1 MADFPWNNNF
11 GTPTPAPAPVDDSEP
26 VNEAGQADDSE
37 NWSAS
42 DEDSQPDVQ
51 PEETDSVDETTP
63 DREEETYRQGCQEPR
78 WRKTAKKNSSF
89 PHLEAASYAKIK
101 DMLDVLSDDRT
112 ANIAKILCET
122 SKTDAPVLL
131 EVLTETK
138 TRKRVAEFSKFVKEL
153 AGAQPSD
160 LKMRL
165 AFAFMEDK
173 TLSKT
178 LFAVLNAAEPDRG
191 FGRASGEPMKDVNA
205 VAEHWGD
212 GVDLSV
218 VEKLKI

>member
-63 DREEETYRQGCQEPR
+63 DREEETSVKGAKTTR
-78 WRKTAKKNSSF
+78 RKTAKKNSSF

-178 LFAVLNAAEPDRG
+178 LFTVLNAAEPDRG

>member
-42 DEDSQPDVQ
+42 GEDSQPDVQ

-63 DREEETYRQGCQEPR
+63 DREEETSVKGAKTTR
-78 WRKTAKKNSSF
+78 RKTAKKNSSF

-138 TRKRVAEFSKFVKEL
+138 TRNRVDEFSKFVKEL

-160 LKMRL
+160 L
-165 AFAFMEDK
+165 
-173 TLSKT
+173 
-178 LFAVLNAAEPDRG
+178 
-191 FGRASGEPMKDVNA
+191 
-205 VAEHWGD
+205 
-212 GVDLSV
+212 
-218 VEKLKI
+218 

>member
-1 MADFPWNNNF
+1 M
-11 GTPTPAPAPVDDSEP
+11 
-26 VNEAGQADDSE
+26 
-37 NWSAS
+37 
-42 DEDSQPDVQ
+42 
-51 PEETDSVDETTP
+51 
-63 DREEETYRQGCQEPR
+63 
-78 WRKTAKKNSSF
+78 
-89 PHLEAASYAKIK
+89 
-101 DMLDVLSDDRT
+101 
-112 ANIAKILCET
+112 
-122 SKTDAPVLL
+122 
-131 EVLTETK
+131 
-138 TRKRVAEFSKFVKEL
+138 RKRVAEFSKFVKEL

>member
-11 GTPTPAPAPVDDSEP
+11 GTPTPAPAPVDDSKP

-42 DEDSQPDVQ
+42 GEDSQPDVQ

-63 DREEETYRQGCQEPR
+63 DREEETSVKGAKTTR
-78 WRKTAKKNSSF
+78 RKTAKKNSSF

-153 AGAQPSD
+153 AGA
-160 LKMRL
+160 L

>member
-11 GTPTPAPAPVDDSEP
+11 GTPTPAPAPVDDSKP

-42 DEDSQPDVQ
+42 GEDSQPDVQ
-51 PEETDSVDETTP
+51 PEETSVKGAKTT
-63 DREEETYRQGCQEPR
+63 R
-78 WRKTAKKNSSF
+78 RKTAKKNSSF

>member
-63 DREEETYRQGCQEPR
+63 DREEETSVKGAKTTR
-78 WRKTAKKNSSF
+78 RKTAKKNSSF

-101 DMLDVLSDDRT
+101 DMLDVLSDDR
-112 ANIAKILCET
+112 
-122 SKTDAPVLL
+122 APLV
-131 EVLTETK
+131 
-138 TRKRVAEFSKFVKEL
+138 
-153 AGAQPSD
+153 AGA
-160 LKMRL
+160 RH
-165 AFAFMEDK
+165 
-173 TLSKT
+173 
-178 LFAVLNAAEPDRG
+178 R
-191 FGRASGEPMKDVNA
+191 
-205 VAEHWGD
+205 
-212 GVDLSV
+212 
-218 VEKLKI
+218 

>member
-1 MADFPWNNNF
+1 MRQRKGAK
-11 GTPTPAPAPVDDSEP
+11 
-26 VNEAGQADDSE
+26 
-37 NWSAS
+37 
-42 DEDSQPDVQ
+42 
-51 PEETDSVDETTP
+51 TT
-63 DREEETYRQGCQEPR
+63 R
-78 WRKTAKKNSSF
+78 RKTAKKNSSF

-153 AGAQPSD
+153 AG
-160 LKMRL
+160 
-165 AFAFMEDK
+165 
-173 TLSKT
+173 
-178 LFAVLNAAEPDRG
+178 
-191 FGRASGEPMKDVNA
+191 DVNA